1 MKYEEIDKVLYE
13 LSDKAVRFNTEVTPM
28 MEEIT
33 KTLDSTHGG
42 VSKDDWEA
50 KRDTIDAYVEGMNM
64 MMDGLLKYVHRKV
77 GKDD

>member
-13 LSDKAVRFNTEVTPM
+13 LSDKAVRFNTEVTPK